1 MVSSMILSMLKE
13 QTRPLHDQIEHTMD
27 LPSRLRSPDTYKALL
42 GRFYGFYAPL
52 EVLLGSV
59 EGAAAEYARIG
70 FDFAK
75 RCKTE
80 ILKADLRALGMSEA
94 DISELPQ
101 CTRDQLP
108 AIHGMPEAIGCWYV
122 LEGSTLGGQIIRREV
137 ASQLGIFPG
146 NGCSFFSSYG
156 DQLGPMWKAFGV
168 AAEQFVASAADP
180 AECAERVVRAA
191 NETFVRLDAWVAKT
205 MAC

>member
-1 MVSSMILSMLKE
+1 MILSTLKE
-13 QTRPLHDQIEHTMD
+13 QTRSLHDQIERTMD
-27 LPSRLRSPDTYKALL
+27 LPSRLGSPDTYKALL

-52 EVLLGSV
+52 ETLLGSV
-59 EGAAAEYARIG
+59 EDAAAEYRRIG
-70 FDFAK
+70 FDFAQ
-75 RCKTE
+75 RCKAE
-80 ILKADLRALGMSEA
+80 HLKADLRALGMSEA

-108 AIHGMPEAIGCWYV
+108 AITGMPEAMGCWYV

-137 ASQLGIFPG
+137 ASKLGILPG
-146 NGCSFFSSYG
+146 SGCSFFSSYG
-156 DQLGPMWKAFGV
+156 DQLGPMWRAFGV
-168 AAEQFVASAADP
+168 AAEQLVATAADP
-180 AECAERVVRAA
+180 AECSRRMVLAA